1 VTTSG
6 SAADPEGSGPATLAR
21 LLPSGPPTTA
31 AELVVEMGLWERP
44 SGAAPP
50 RPRTWLNMVSTGDGH
65 ATLHGRSGALSSPA
79 DRELF
84 HALRTAVDA
93 VLVGAGTVRS
103 ERYGRLIRDPAR
115 RALRRERGLSE
126 EPLACVVSTRLELDP
141 GIPLLADP
149 ATHLVVLTPA
159 AGTLQPTACR
169 VDYVRTM
176 RDGRLDL
183 GAALAELAERFGVRA
198 LLCEGGP
205 HLGGELVAAGLMD
218 ELLLSLA
225 PLLGGGDP
233 QGAAALRILAG
244 AELDPA
250 VGLRLLGALEN
261 ESHLFLRYGVVAPER
276 VSRETML
283 SSSDAS

>member
-1 VTTSG
+1 VATAGGASDPDASG
-6 SAADPEGSGPATLAR
+6 AATLTR
-21 LLPSGPPTTA
+21 LLPNGAAALA
-31 AELVVEMGLWERP
+31 AELVAEMGLWERP
-44 SGAAPP
+44 AGPAPE
-50 RPRTWLNMVSTGDGH
+50 RPRTWLNMVSTVDGR

-115 RALRRERGLSE
+115 RALRLERGLSE
-126 EPLACVVSTRLELDP
+126 EPLACVATSRLELDP
-141 GIPLLADP
+141 AIPLLADP

-159 AGTLQPTACR
+159 AGVLPATACR

-183 GAALAELAERFGVRA
+183 AAALAELAERFGVRA

-205 HLGGELVAAGLMD
+205 HLGGEMIAAGLLD

-225 PLLGGGDP
+225 PKLAGGDP
-233 QGAAALRILAG
+233 PGAAALRILAG

-250 VGLRLLGALEN
+250 VELRLLGVLEN

-276 VSRETML
+276 VSRATMP